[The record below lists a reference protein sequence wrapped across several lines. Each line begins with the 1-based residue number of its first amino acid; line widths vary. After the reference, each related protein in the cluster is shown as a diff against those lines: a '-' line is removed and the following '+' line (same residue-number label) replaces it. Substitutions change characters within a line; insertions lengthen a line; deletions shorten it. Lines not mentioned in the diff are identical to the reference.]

1 MGLLKLSVINSI
13 VTRNDNAINRI
24 FNLIFLLCN
33 YFIICFLKIKNL
45 FVERETSNEV
55 LYLVEIWIWKKY
67 LLQFFIFDL
76 I

>member
-24 FNLIFLLCN
+24 FNLFFLLCN

-55 LYLVEIWIWKKY
+55 LY
-67 LLQFFIFDL
+67 
-76 I
+76 